1 MTNDSR
7 DSDRTTDST
16 STDRAGGAR
25 PVQVGQNRLEGM
37 STDLFVQVPTTLID
51 PTRALIAAEGVGAVY
66 TVPWQSRTSRVA
78 VATTAADQ
86 TLKRCPEAS
95 LLLDANLYSGKK
107 HRKTADA
114 APTQDWITVQRR
126 AGLGWAL
133 TDSGYVAEG
142 DTAGLVGTLEAAARF
157 GEKVIAALPIAGR
170 WLTHDADVLRGAID
184 VHGLPVALMVE
195 DTDDPFDRRNAVA
208 GLVNVLGAETP
219 VMLLRSDTA
228 GLGALA
234 YGAAGAALGSSSRY
248 RHIYPIREGGGGG
261 ASVSFIVPELLA
273 YTSLTAFERHFIK
286 DETHAAWY
294 CDCSFCGGR
303 TLTWIRTADKPE
315 SAAFSHSVAAVASL
329 GRGMATA
336 IATHSGPQ
344 TWTAMCESAREYNI
358 EIEKITNGDWGR
370 KRALSEWIDLKPEP
384 AAA

>member
-7 DSDRTTDST
+7 DSGRTTDPIGFEP
-16 STDRAGGAR
+16 AGGAR
-25 PVQVGQNRLEGM
+25 PIQVGQHRLEGM

-66 TVPWQSRTSRVA
+66 TVPWRSRPSRVA
-78 VATTAADQ
+78 VATSAADQ

-107 HRKTADA
+107 NRKTADA

-157 GEKVIAALPIAGR
+157 GERVIAALPIAGR
-170 WLTHDADVLRGAID
+170 WLTHDADVLRAAID
-184 VHGLPVALMVE
+184 AHGLPAALMVE
-195 DTDDPFDRRNAVA
+195 DTDDPFDRRSAVA
-208 GLVNVLGAETP
+208 GLGNVLGAETP

-228 GLGALA
+228 GALA

-248 RHIYPIREGGGGG
+248 RHIYPVREGGGGG

-303 TLTWIRTADKPE
+303 TLTWIRTADDPE

-329 GRGMATA
+329 GRGMAAA
-336 IATHSGPQ
+336 IAAQSGPQ
-344 TWTAMCESAREYNI
+344 AWTAMCESARERNI
-358 EIEKITNGDWGR
+358 EIEKITGGDWVR
-370 KRALSEWIDLKPEP
+370 KRALSAWIDLKPEP